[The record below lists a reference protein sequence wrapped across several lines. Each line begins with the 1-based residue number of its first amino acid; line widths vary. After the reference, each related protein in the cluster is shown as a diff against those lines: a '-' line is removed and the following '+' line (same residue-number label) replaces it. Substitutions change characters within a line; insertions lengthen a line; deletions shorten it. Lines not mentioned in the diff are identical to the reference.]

1 MDADCPFDLKFLD
14 ESEIHL
20 LPHLTR
26 MWMPKG
32 SCVEVATPGTNRKVP
47 LFGALDYRT
56 NRLSYRVGTG
66 KDAAG
71 FLAFAAELACEC
83 RDRPGVW
90 VLDNVSYHTAQ
101 VVVDFLAGLAP
112 TIQVVWLPPYSPELN
127 DIERVWKYVKGA
139 SLANYYFGTVASLRG
154 AIDKVFTELNNAED
168 HDLTL
173 KLRDPLSG
181 HLFRSA

>member
-1 MDADCPFDLKFLD
+1 MDPDCPFDLKFLD

-20 LPHLTR
+20 LPHLTK

-32 SCVEVATPGTNRKVP
+32 SCVEVPTPGTNQKVP

-56 NRLSYRVGTG
+56 NHLSYRVGTG
-66 KDAAG
+66 KNAG
-71 FLAFAAELACEC
+71 NFLAFVAELACEC
-83 RDRPGVW
+83 RDRPSIW
-90 VLDNVSYHTAQ
+90 VLDNVSYHTTQ

-112 TIQVVWLPPYSPELN
+112 TIQVVWLSPYSPELN

-139 SLANYYFGTVASLRG
+139 SLANYYFGTVANLRA
-154 AIDKVFTELNNAED
+154 AIDSVFAELNDAAD

-173 KLRDPLSG
+173 NFRDPLSG
-181 HLFRSA
+181 NLFRPA